1 MKVNQIRDLNHD
13 EQILK
18 LKSLKEELFNLRFQH
33 ATGQLDNPMRI
44 RDIKRSIAQINTI
57 IREQELG
64 IRNSGSREVGNS
76 GSRKSER
83 RL

>member
-13 EQILK
+13 EQLDK

-44 RDIKRSIAQINTI
+44 RDVKRSIAQINTI
-57 IREQELG
+57 LRESELKIR
-64 IRNSGSREVGNS
+64 
-76 GSRKSER
+76 
-83 RL
+83 